1 MPVVPTTV
9 LPNEKPI
16 GKVQER
22 ADEGLRT
29 DVMVGRGQNPGP
41 TIQQDL
47 RKIRERMQARML
59 LRFLAGPRSRC
70 SSH

>member
-1 MPVVPTTV
+1 MTSKTGRLLSQPLS
-9 LPNEKPI
+9 LPSEKPI

-47 RKIRERMQARML
+47 RKIWESVQARML
-59 LRFLAGPRSRC
+59 LGFSC